1 MMEFMK
7 KAMDWVLDKERE
19 AAKNCHASP
28 EDIDKQ
34 IRELQEQRQEKLAA
48 ADPELAELYRKVNGM
63 REKARK
69 FREGKGHE
77 GRGKGKGKHHGVE
90 RDDD

>member
-1 MMEFMK
+1 MK

-34 IRELQEQRQEKLAA
+34 IKMMEEKKEML
-48 ADPELAELYRKVNGM
+48 ETKYKEEIAEMEHILNRLHHI
-63 REKARK
+63 KAVSLK
-69 FREGKGHE
+69 CATKS
-77 GRGKGKGKHHGVE
+77 
-90 RDDD
+90 

>member
-34 IRELQEQRQEKLAA
+34 IKMMEEKKAML
-48 ADPELAELYRKVNGM
+48 ETKYKEEMKEMEHILNRLHSIKAESLKCHT
-63 REKARK
+63 K
-69 FREGKGHE
+69 
-77 GRGKGKGKHHGVE
+77 
-90 RDDD
+90 

>member
-1 MMEFMK
+1 MEFMK

-34 IRELQEQRQEKLAA
+34 IKMMEEKKAML
-48 ADPELAELYRKVNGM
+48 ETKYKEEMKEMEHILNRLHSIKAESLKCHT
-63 REKARK
+63 KS
-69 FREGKGHE
+69 
-77 GRGKGKGKHHGVE
+77 
-90 RDDD
+90 